1 MTIIQLEYLLA
12 VANCGSFSLAAEH
25 CFVTQPSLSM
35 QVKAL
40 EEELGVVLLDRS
52 KKPVIPTE
60 AGDVV
65 LERARETLRAYNNIR
80 ESVAELKG
88 ETSGKLR
95 LGVIPTIAPYLLHKF
110 IPAFVRDY
118 PKVELEISEMITS
131 DIVEAL
137 KRDRIDAAL
146 VASGTCGEGILEQE
160 LFNDRFFAYVSP
172 ENALYERSNIRI
184 EDIDLRDLV
193 ILSAG
198 NCMRDQIIELCQAK
212 RDMPSHYS
220 FESGSLDTLMRI
232 VDCTSCLTI
241 IPEMAVDF
249 LSVRMRRILQILHGL
264 FQNRVRR
271 NEPRHNFRLFGRQ
284 VLEYRVQRI
293 AGYEGLATGGR
304 HFDRYMR
311 NIDYTV
317 VVRMQIIVVD
327 CRNRNT
333 FVFPKFMKCRIGTVV
348 FLYISDV
355 RIQIGDY
362 LFLILF
368 EFHNLKSFDV
378 ARDFLEN
385 DIFRRHDLFRQR
397 AYVGINNILL
407 GTLRHDM
414 QRVNAERRQSVALV
428 VEIVA
433 RGVVSV

>member
-35 QVKAL
+35 QVKSL

-60 AGDVV
+60 AGEVV
-65 LERARETLRAYNNIR
+65 LERARETLRAYSNIK

-88 ETSGKLR
+88 ETAGRLR

-110 IPAFVRDY
+110 IPSFVHDY
-118 PKVELEISEMITS
+118 PKVELEISEMITA

-137 KRDRIDAAL
+137 RRDRIDAAL

-172 ENALYERSNIRI
+172 ENPLYERSNIRI

-212 RDMPSHYS
+212 RNMPSHFT

-241 IPEMAVDF
+241 IPDYQGADTDHSGQRRQVVAPPLRGPSGRARHPASERVPRLFVFGGIVLSCNRSDSARLPALRYSLFPPPASAEHPPLPDFEARIVNFEFLF
-249 LSVRMRRILQILHGL
+249 LSLRSY
-264 FQNRVRR
+264 
-271 NEPRHNFRLFGRQ
+271 RHL
-284 VLEYRVQRI
+284 
-293 AGYEGLATGGR
+293 
-304 HFDRYMR
+304 
-311 NIDYTV
+311 
-317 VVRMQIIVVD
+317 
-327 CRNRNT
+327 
-333 FVFPKFMKCRIGTVV
+333 
-348 FLYISDV
+348 
-355 RIQIGDY
+355 
-362 LFLILF
+362 
-368 EFHNLKSFDV
+368 SFIYGQTD
-378 ARDFLEN
+378 
-385 DIFRRHDLFRQR
+385 
-397 AYVGINNILL
+397 
-407 GTLRHDM
+407 
-414 QRVNAERRQSVALV
+414 
-428 VEIVA
+428 
-433 RGVVSV
+433 